1 MLDKSFD
8 PTAAEPRLYA
18 MWEASGQFAPRA
30 ATATDGAADAYS
42 IVIPPP
48 NVTGSLHIGHAL
60 NNTLQDILARYHRMK
75 GKAVLWL
82 PGTDHAG
89 IATQMVVERQLAAA
103 GNIGRRDMGR
113 DAFVQK
119 VWDWKAESGGTIV
132 QQLRR
137 LGASCD
143 WSRERFTLDEGLNA
157 AVRKVFVQLHHEGLI
172 YRDKRLVNWDP
183 QFQTAIS
190 DLEVEQREV
199 EGHYWH
205 FAYPLADGVTYEHP
219 IAFDEAGEPTEWET
233 RDFIVVA
240 TTRPETMLGDTGV
253 AVHPDDARY
262 SAIVGAKVR
271 LPLTNRLIPIVTD
284 EYADPTKGSGAVKIT
299 PAHDFNDFQVGKRA
313 GLETINILDADACII
328 DHNAAFRGSKDGQV
342 DEDLE
347 VLSLL
352 QTIPVELQ
360 GLDRFSARKAIV
372 ARAEEDGWL
381 REIEKTRHVVPH
393 GDRSGV
399 VIEPWLTDQWY
410 VDAATLA
417 QPALKAVEQGDTVFE
432 PKSYEK
438 IYFEWLRNIEP
449 WCISRQLWWG
459 HRIPAWY
466 GPNGEIYVAET
477 EEDAREQAMA
487 DYDSEVA
494 LTQDED
500 VLDTWFSSA
509 LWPFSTMGWPEDTDD
524 LKRFYPTSDLVTAA
538 DIIFFWVARMMMM
551 GLHFMDEVPFK
562 RVIINGLVRDEKGQ
576 KMSKSK
582 GNVIDPLVIIDEL
595 GADPLRFTM
604 AILSGTRD
612 IKLSKQRIEGYR
624 NFGTKLWNA
633 ARFSQMNEARRA
645 EGFDPATVNQTINRW
660 IRGEL
665 VKAERQVSEAIEGG
679 RFDDA
684 ASALYR
690 FVWNIFCDWYLELAK
705 PVFNGADEAA
715 KVETRAMTAWTLD
728 QTLKLLH
735 PVMPFITEE
744 LWDQLAG
751 EGAPRAE
758 SMLIGASWPDL
769 PDTFI
774 DAGAQAEIG
783 WLVDLV
789 TEVRQLRGEMNVPPA
804 AKPPLAFV
812 TPDANTSDRLARH
825 RDLILTL
832 ARVAS
837 VDATDAAPAG
847 AVTFVT
853 GGATAALSLAE
864 IIDLTAE
871 RARLNKEIAVFES
884 DAAHVMKKLGNPN
897 FVAKAAESV
906 IEENRAKLA
915 AAEEGKA
922 RLLAALA
929 RLDAME

>member
-1 MLDKSFD
+1 MLEKTFE
-8 PTAAEPRLYA
+8 PQAAEPRLYA
-18 MWEASGQFAPRA
+18 QWEESGLFAPS
-30 ATATDGAADAYS
+30 TDGAAEAYS

-113 DAFVQK
+113 DAFIEK
-119 VWDWKAESGGTIV
+119 IWEWKAESGGTIV
-132 QQLRR
+132 RQLRR

-157 AVRKVFVQLHHEGLI
+157 AVRKVFVQLHKEGLI

-183 QFQTAIS
+183 HFQTAIS

-199 EGHYWH
+199 DGAYWH

-219 IAFDEAGEPTEWET
+219 VAFDEEGKATEFET

-253 AVHPDDARY
+253 AVHPDDERY
-262 SAIVGAKVR
+262 AGLVGKFVT
-271 LPLTNRLIPIVTD
+271 LPITGRLIPIVAD
-284 EYADPTKGSGAVKIT
+284 DYADPTKGSGAVKIT
-299 PAHDFNDFQVGKRA
+299 PAHDFNDFGVGKRA
-313 GLETINILDADACII
+313 GLPSLNILDAFGRITDV
-328 DHNAAFRGSKDGQV
+328 DTPDVPGDYVGQ
-342 DEDLE
+342 
-347 VLSLL
+347 
-352 QTIPVELQ
+352 
-360 GLDRFSARKAIV
+360 DRFAARKAIV
-372 ARAEEDGWL
+372 ARAEEEGWL
-381 REIEKTRHVVPH
+381 REIEKTKHVVPH

-410 VDAATLA
+410 VDAKVLA
-417 QPALKAVEQGDTVFE
+417 QPALKAVEHGDTVFE

-509 LWPFSTMGWPEDTDD
+509 LWPFSTMGWPEKTED
-524 LKRFYPTSDLVTAA
+524 LERFYPTSDLVTAA

-551 GLHFMDEVPFK
+551 GQHFMGEVPFK

-582 GNVIDPLVIIDEL
+582 GNVIDPLGIIDEL

-633 ARFSQMNEARRA
+633 ARFSQMNEARRV
-645 EGFDPATVNQTINRW
+645 EGFHPATVDQTINRW

-665 VKAERQVSEAIEGG
+665 TKAERAVSEAIEGG

-684 ASALYR
+684 AGALYR
-690 FVWNIFCDWYLELAK
+690 FIWNVFCDWYLELAK
-705 PVFNGADEAA
+705 PVFQGADEAA
-715 KVETRAMTAWTLD
+715 KAETRAMTAWTLD

-744 LWDQLAG
+744 LWAELG
-751 EGAPRAE
+751 REGAPRDLARDGL
-758 SMLIGASWPDL
+758 LIGAEWPVL
-769 PDTFI
+769 PDAFI
-774 DAGAQAEIG
+774 DASAEAEIG

-789 TEVRQLRGEMNVPPA
+789 GEIRGLRAEMNVPPS

-812 TPDANTSDRLARH
+812 APDAVTAERIARH

-832 ARVAS
+832 GRVSEVGSA
-837 VDATDAAPAG
+837 DAAPTG
-847 AVTFVT
+847 AVTFVS
-853 GGATAALSLAE
+853 GGSTIALSLAG
-864 IIDLTAE
+864 IIDLNAE
-871 RARLNKEIAVFES
+871 RARLEKEIAAFDS
-884 DAAHVMKKLGNPN
+884 DIGHVNKKLGNPN
-897 FVAKAAESV
+897 FVSRAAPEV
-906 IEENRAKLA
+906 VDEQRAKLA
-915 AAEEGKA
+915 EAEAGKVK
-922 RLLAALA
+922 LQAALA
-929 RLDAME
+929 RLASL